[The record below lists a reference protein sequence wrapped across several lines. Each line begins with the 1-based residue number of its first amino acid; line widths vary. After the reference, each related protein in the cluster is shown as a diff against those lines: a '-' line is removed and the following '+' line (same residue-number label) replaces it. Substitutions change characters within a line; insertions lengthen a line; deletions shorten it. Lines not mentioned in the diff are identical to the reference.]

1 MKSNR
6 MRGLRGEAL
15 LSGAS
20 QTITF
25 VDVETQ
31 RPIGYKF
38 RRYYADLQRR
48 TVLRNERPVHLTRKQ
63 FDILHFFLQNPRQ
76 IVAREDIAP
85 LQAKGRIGRE
95 PADDYIKMLRSKLG
109 WDCFTTHRGI
119 GYRFDVDVEPVFR
132 ADRQEANALHQIS
145 LLHFNEHT
153 VSSITTS
160 REISAR
166 AVEIDPD
173 VTAEAHVTTA
183 YDHINLSHAA
193 FSVELPSELIPYARI
208 EAETALA
215 KEPQLA
221 SAHGV
226 IGLISLVYDY
236 NWQEAERSFVDALEL
251 NPNET
256 ATLLSYAHFL
266 VCSNRTQ
273 EAINAVETASGLV
286 PTDQLIQ
293 TSVAWIYL
301 FAGQLE
307 MALER
312 AEDARE
318 KFPRFAPGHMM
329 LGWVQEACR
338 DHEAAKKSYK
348 KSLELDRTPIAIASL
363 GHLQASM
370 GNSRMAELSL
380 KNLIKLY
387 RSGRIAYVSGFCQA
401 LVLVGL
407 KRYSSALSA
416 LERAYRERCDWLIHL
431 RVDSRW
437 APLHQQKRFI
447 ELAKKVGI
455 PTSAA

>member
-1 MKSNR
+1 M
-6 MRGLRGEAL
+6 
-15 LSGAS
+15 SGAS

-31 RPIGYKF
+31 QPIGYKF

-63 FDILHFFLQNPRQ
+63 FDILHFFLQKPRQ
-76 IVAREDIAP
+76 IVARADIAP

-119 GYRFDVDVEPVFR
+119 GYRFDVDVESVFR

-166 AVEIDPD
+166 AVKIDPD
-173 VTAEAHVTTA
+173 VTAEVHITTA
-183 YDHINLSHAA
+183 YDQINLGHAA
-193 FSVELPSELIPYARI
+193 FSVELPSEVMPNARI

-215 KEPQLA
+215 KEPKLA

-236 NWQEAERSFVDALEL
+236 NWREAERSFMHALDL

-266 VCSNRTQ
+266 VCSGRTQ
-273 EAINAVETASGLV
+273 EATTAVETASGLV

-293 TSVAWIYL
+293 TSVAWIHL

-318 KFPRFAPGHMM
+318 KFPRFAPGYMI
-329 LGWVQEACR
+329 LGWVQEACG
-338 DHEAAKKSYK
+338 EYLAAKKSYK
-348 KSLELDRTPIAIASL
+348 TSLELDRTPIALASL
-363 GHLQASM
+363 GHLYALM
-370 GNSRMAELSL
+370 GNVGMAKLSL

-387 RSGRIAYVSGFCQA
+387 RSGRIAYMSGYCQA
-401 LVLVGL
+401 LILVGL

-416 LERAYRERCDWLIHL
+416 LERAYHERCDWLIHL

-437 APLHQQKRFI
+437 APLHKQKRFI
-447 ELAKKVGI
+447 ALAERVGV
-455 PTSAA
+455 PAPAK